1 MSSTLI
7 DVRAVISCSG
17 RIRRIK
23 STVSG
28 IQSSFRTTKGRIDDS
43 IMDAELAS
51 TLSQINN
58 QLGLLNSGL
67 IRLAQTIEKGA
78 DAYVT
83 ADGTIR
89 AWGMQISS
97 YLINSYNISYD
108 SIDGTHPTKELMKT
122 LAGLVAKRII
132 S

>member
-58 QLGLLNSGL
+58 HKACTDH
-67 IRLAQTIEKGA
+67 RKGCRCLRDGRWNYKSVGDA
-78 DAYVT
+78 D
-83 ADGTIR
+83 
-89 AWGMQISS
+89 
-97 YLINSYNISYD
+97 
-108 SIDGTHPTKELMKT
+108 
-122 LAGLVAKRII
+122 
-132 S
+132 

>member
-58 QLGLLNSGL
+58 QLGSLNSGSDKACTDH
-67 IRLAQTIEKGA
+67 RKGCRCLRDGRWNHKSVGDA
-78 DAYVT
+78 D
-83 ADGTIR
+83 
-89 AWGMQISS
+89 
-97 YLINSYNISYD
+97 
-108 SIDGTHPTKELMKT
+108 
-122 LAGLVAKRII
+122 
-132 S
+132 

>member
-28 IQSSFRTTKGRIDDS
+28 IQSSFRATKGRIDDS

-58 QLGLLNSGL
+58 QLGSLNSGL
-67 IRLAQTIEKGA
+67 IRLA
-78 DAYVT
+78 
-83 ADGTIR
+83 TIR
-89 AWGMQISS
+89 AWGTQISRQQLS
-97 YLINSYNISYD
+97 DKFI
-108 SIDGTHPTKELMKT
+108 
-122 LAGLVAKRII
+122 
-132 S
+132 

>member
-58 QLGLLNSGL
+58 QLGSLNSGL

-89 AWGMQISS
+89 AWETQVSRQQLSDKFI
-97 YLINSYNISYD
+97 
-108 SIDGTHPTKELMKT
+108 
-122 LAGLVAKRII
+122 
-132 S
+132 